1 MRHLP
6 SNFEPALKAYLKRTY
21 YPDTRKQDFADRD
34 FTEGDYRFF
43 AKGVGR
49 LSKYFTSDRGGLP
62 KNYFNQKDLR
72 SGYLFYFLPVNALKV
87 AGLLNYIPA
96 PFFQRPLKVLDLGS
110 GPGTGMVGVWLRQF
124 SGTGGVP
131 HTGDPRGGPPTTAS
145 SPAKR
150 DDAVGWGWSGAGPV
164 GSITLVDQNRDVL
177 RDAEGLKEALGIPG
191 QITTRYGDL
200 LREPLPKVV
209 RPEPYDLI
217 LIANFL
223 NEFPQER
230 RRQLIDLLLRRYL
243 APAGRILIIEPAL
256 KRQTRELME
265 LRDELLA
272 EKMGYVYAPCLHQ
285 EGCPMLRHNDRDW
298 CHVYVD
304 WERPRWIEKVDR
316 MLHLQKE
323 YLKGSFLVLGNEP
336 SPAYTNTQWRVVSG
350 HLNSKGKSELLLCGP
365 GGLPKLLRVT
375 RLDKDHSSSNADFDH
390 AQRGELVACEGKD
403 RLVARDCFKR
413 EL

>member
-1 MRHLP
+1 MILLP
-6 SNFEPALKAYLKRTY
+6 DNFEVSLKAYLKRTY

-49 LSKYFTSDRGGLP
+49 LSEYFTSDRGGLP

-110 GPGTGMVGVWLRQF
+110 GPGTGMVGVALHL
-124 SGTGGVP
+124 P
-131 HTGDPRGGPPTTAS
+131 S
-145 SPAKR
+145 SPQP
-150 DDAVGWGWSGAGPV
+150 SY
-164 GSITLVDQNRDVL
+164 TLVDQNRDAL
-177 RDAEGLKEALGIPG
+177 RDAEGLKQGLGIPG
-191 QITTRYGDL
+191 TITTRYGDL
-200 LREPLPKVV
+200 LREPLPKIV

-223 NEFPQER
+223 NEFPRER

-272 EKMGYVYAPCLHQ
+272 EKMGYVHAPCLHQ

-323 YLKGSFLVLGNEP
+323 YLKGSFLVLGESPLGNEP
-336 SPAYTNTQWRVVSG
+336 PPAYTNTQWRVVSG

-375 RLDKDHSSSNADFDH
+375 RLDKDRSSTNADFDH

-403 RLVARDCFKR
+403 RLMARDHFRRAVTLDKQDQI
-413 EL
+413 